1 MKTILVVAS
10 FHKGE
15 RFIRE
20 AKAQGWR
27 VILVTGE
34 SLKEAAW
41 PTDSIDAMYFMPD
54 PDNQWNM
61 ADLVSAVSYLART
74 VEIDRIAALD
84 DFDVEK
90 GALLR
95 EHLRVPGMGDTTAR
109 NFRDKLAMRGRAKDA
124 GIRVPA
130 FEALLNDAAIQRY
143 LEANPGP
150 HVLKPRTQANAIGI
164 RKAENAEEAW
174 AHIHALGDARSHY
187 LIERFISGPVYH
199 VDSVSVGGEL
209 KFSAASV
216 YGVPPM
222 EVFHAGRVFTSSLI
236 RRDTAEE
243 KALMKVNLDVLQG
256 LNLRY
261 GVSHSEYIRGDDGE
275 FYFLETS
282 ARVGGANIAEMVE
295 AATGV
300 NLWQEWARLETA
312 ESPDHYQT
320 PASSGGYAGL
330 LNTLARQRNP
340 DMSGFDAPEVA
351 WKMQKDQHAGLIVAS
366 KSYDRVQELVGEY
379 TQRFYDEFFMRMP
392 AAENASQL
400 G

>member
-1 MKTILVVAS
+1 MKTLLVVAS
-10 FHKGE
+10 FFKGE

-34 SLKEAAW
+34 SLKHAAW
-41 PTDSIDAMYFMPD
+41 PTDALDAMYFMPD
-54 PDNQWNM
+54 PDMQWNM
-61 ADLVSAVSYLART
+61 ADLVAAVSYLARS

-95 EHLRVPGMGDTTAR
+95 EHLRIPGMGDTTAR

-124 GIRVPA
+124 GIRVPE
-130 FEALLNDAAIQRY
+130 FSALLNDAAVQRY

-174 AHIHALGDARSHY
+174 AHIHGLGDARGHY
-187 LIERFISGPVYH
+187 LIERFITGPVYH
-199 VDSVSVGGEL
+199 VDSVSVEGEL

-222 EVFHAGRVFTSSLI
+222 EVFHAGRVFSSSLI
-236 RRDTAEE
+236 RRGSPEETA
-243 KALMKVNLDVLQG
+243 LRTVNLEVLQG

-261 GVSHSEYIRGDDGE
+261 GVSHSEYIRGEDGE

-282 ARVGGANIAEMVE
+282 ARVGGANIAEMIE

-312 ESPDHYQT
+312 ESPKDYQV
-320 PASSGGYAGL
+320 PAFAEGYAGL
-330 LNTLARQRNP
+330 LNTLAKQQTP
-340 DMSGFDAPEVA
+340 DMSGFDAPEVV

-366 KSYDRVQELVGEY
+366 PDYDRVQQLLTEY
-379 TQRFYDEFFMRMP
+379 TQRFYDEFFMRLP
-392 AAENASQL
+392 AAESASQL